1 MQIKVTIDKSDV
13 AAAVQAK
20 VDEIKANAGPALY
33 EGGQLLATACKEAL
47 TEAHGVKTGKLRG
60 SIDVEQTDDT
70 TVQVAP
76 HTDYAY
82 YVEVG
87 HHTRGGGGFVPGK
100 FYMKNGTEASRD
112 QVAEYIRNRLTQS

>member
-20 VDEIKANAGPALY
+20 VDEIKAKAATALY
-33 EGGQLLATACKEAL
+33 QGGELIATACKENCP
-47 TEAHGVKTGKLRG
+47 VDTGLLRS
-60 SIDVEQTDDT
+60 SIEVEQVSDT
-70 TVQVAP
+70 EVQVAP

-87 HHTRGGGGFVPGK
+87 HHTRSGSFVPGV

-112 QVAEYIRNRLTQS
+112 QVADYIRNMLTES